1 VDYFPIFTKLEN
13 KPILIIGGGDVALRK
28 CQAMLNAN
36 AQVTLVSPRFCQQLD
51 KLEESKQVTLIRDYF
66 CASHI
71 TNPSLVIA
79 ATDSDTVNK
88 AVFEAANNKN
98 IFVNVVD
105 DQPKCS
111 FIFPSIVDRNP
122 LTIAISSA
130 GKAPVLARRLREKL
144 EIVIPQH
151 IGPLAELA
159 GRFRNKVKNKL
170 DSFSQR
176 RMFWEKA
183 FTSKAVSHVAK
194 GNLAAAEHVFES
206 ILSGNHS
213 LSGEVMIVGA
223 GPGDPELLTI
233 KALQAM
239 QTADVIVYDYLV
251 SEEVMKLVRKDAD
264 LICVGKRCGNHSVPQ
279 STTNQLLVSLA
290 EKGKKVCRL
299 KGGDPFIYG
308 RGGEEAQALAKHNIA
323 FQIVPGITA
332 AAGCSAY
339 AGIPLTHRDYAQS
352 IHFITG
358 HCKTDADT
366 LDWQSLAKT
375 NQTLAVY
382 MGVIKSHHIQNKLI
396 EHGRATNTPV
406 AIIENGT
413 RKEQRVVIGTL
424 DDLAQLVEREQIKS
438 PALLIIG
445 EVAGLST
452 QLSWFSESNK
462 QEKSYFT
469 LPLTNAA

>member
-1 VDYFPIFTKLEN
+1 
-13 KPILIIGGGDVALRK
+13 
-28 CQAMLNAN
+28 
-36 AQVTLVSPRFCQQLD
+36 
-51 KLEESKQVTLIRDYF
+51 
-66 CASHI
+66 
-71 TNPSLVIA
+71 
-79 ATDSDTVNK
+79 
-88 AVFEAANNKN
+88 
-98 IFVNVVD
+98 
-105 DQPKCS
+105 
-111 FIFPSIVDRNP
+111 
-122 LTIAISSA
+122 
-130 GKAPVLARRLREKL
+130 
-144 EIVIPQH
+144 
-151 IGPLAELA
+151 
-159 GRFRNKVKNKL
+159 
-170 DSFSQR
+170 
-176 RMFWEKA
+176 
-183 FTSKAVSHVAK
+183 
-194 GNLAAAEHVFES
+194 
-206 ILSGNHS
+206 
-213 LSGEVMIVGA
+213 
-223 GPGDPELLTI
+223 
-233 KALQAM
+233 
-239 QTADVIVYDYLV
+239 
-251 SEEVMKLVRKDAD
+251 
-264 LICVGKRCGNHSVPQ
+264 
-279 STTNQLLVSLA
+279 
-290 EKGKKVCRL
+290 VCRL